1 LPGVTKLDVDGETVR
16 IRTSDADATMRGLY
30 ASGVEVRDVTAHASD
45 LDDVFLKLAQ
55 QEDP

>member
-1 LPGVTKLDVDGETVR
+1 VTKLDVDGETVR